1 VSSASAF
8 LVWPGLRLNMY
19 SAIVM
24 ALAAL
29 AWFALAQRRPA
40 GLS

>member
-29 AWFALAQRRPA
+29 AWFALRNAART